1 MIVCHSRRFVF
12 VHIHKTAGESI
23 TSALSPSLVDGDW
36 EVRGKVQPTINGT
49 VLRKHSTA
57 LEALHALGPELWE
70 QYFTFGFV
78 SHPIDRVLSLY
89 RYIVHW
95 ADPPQPNLRQC
106 LRPRAAPVWV
116 DRSDWP
122 EVRAYRATRS
132 LSGFLRHPL
141 LDNAQSMRPQVTSLC
156 DADGRLVVDF
166 VGRFEH
172 LSEDFADVQRKL
184 GLPPTSLRTTNVS
197 SRTRDAGAQ
206 LTSDDRNYLATRF
219 AVDFERFGYR
229 P

>member
-78 SHPIDRVLSLY
+78 RHPIDRVLSLY

-95 ADPPQPNLRQC
+95 ADPPQPNL
-106 LRPRAAPVWV
+106 
-116 DRSDWP
+116 
-122 EVRAYRATRS
+122 
-132 LSGFLRHPL
+132 
-141 LDNAQSMRPQVTSLC
+141 
-156 DADGRLVVDF
+156 
-166 VGRFEH
+166 
-172 LSEDFADVQRKL
+172 
-184 GLPPTSLRTTNVS
+184 
-197 SRTRDAGAQ
+197 
-206 LTSDDRNYLATRF
+206 
-219 AVDFERFGYR
+219 
-229 P
+229 